1 MTERPVELFGKEIP
15 FGVSSLFFI
24 PLLNDSPYLV
34 YCRTAEPNKDKNSF
48 YFFKEPFSCPLSFR
62 RSSKKDQFA
71 KRILI
76 RMPVSLPHHKNRL
89 FKPFSIPS
97 SFPAFIFSHIIVSEF
112 CLLYGAENNI
122 ISFSVSASFLLT
134 SVRRPPDSL
143 RDPYISPL
151 PHGFLLR
158 LLISSVDTVR
168 RVPNIKGVRK

>member
-1 MTERPVELFGKEIP
+1 MNTRTGSDFLSASAVCFFKPC
-15 FGVSSLFFI
+15 SL
-24 PLLNDSPYLV
+24 
-34 YCRTAEPNKDKNSF
+34 TALIWYTAVRQNQIKIKIFF

-76 RMPVSLPHHKNRL
+76 RVPVSLPHRKNRL
-89 FKPFSIPS
+89 FKPFYIPS

-112 CLLYGAENNI
+112 CLLYGTENNI
-122 ISFSVSASFLLT
+122 ISFSVSASFLSP

-143 RDPYISPL
+143 RGPYISPL

-168 RVPNIKGVRK
+168 RVPIIKGVRK

>member
-1 MTERPVELFGKEIP
+1 MTAFIWYTAVRQNQIKIKILF
-15 FGVSSLFFI
+15 VSL
-24 PLLNDSPYLV
+24 
-34 YCRTAEPNKDKNSF
+34 KNHSHVL
-48 YFFKEPFSCPLSFR
+48 CLSEGHR
-62 RSSKKDQFA
+62 EKDQFA

-76 RMPVSLPHHKNRL
+76 RVPVSLPHRKNRL
-89 FKPFSIPS
+89 FKPFYIPS

-122 ISFSVSASFLLT
+122 VSFSVLAFPLPP